1 MNALDVAN
9 ESTSWNSEGSA
20 TTTAT
25 TLTLHFGG
33 RSVVP
38 TTIQWQFQAGF
49 SAATC
54 HVYAIGAAGSAT
66 TTTAPQHKELI
77 DELELEDV
85 HEVQSCEL
93 EAAMKQ
99 QPVTGLHFVF
109 SDFADFYGRV
119 ILYQLW
125 VWGTEN

>member
-54 HVYAIGAAGSAT
+54 HVYAITGSAT
-66 TTTAPQHKELI
+66 TASQHRELI

-119 ILYQLW
+119 ILYQLK
-125 VWGTEN
+125 VWGAEN